1 MSKNLKNYPITLG
14 AAKQL
19 LVPFYAQTIW
29 SRSAEFS
36 LFSGRGNPLLTL
48 LVRYVCPNTECEVSE
63 RTSCSVSSSA
73 PGQFWSLMVSGKGC
87 RLTFK
92 IRSRGASYLHCCYH
106 RLCADLLHL
115 GPQPLGRRRVFMK
128 LARPWLLAT
137 GVFFPALSILT
148 SPSVRTLCVNRQKEL
163 TSTEHLL
170 CAWCC

>member
-1 MSKNLKNYPITLG
+1 MLKLFGVGVRSSRCFQAMGTLSPLY
-14 AAKQL
+14 Q
-19 LVPFYAQTIW
+19 PDMFAQTQ
-29 SRSAEFS
+29 
-36 LFSGRGNPLLTL
+36 
-48 LVRYVCPNTECEVSE
+48 CEVSE
-63 RTSCSVSSSA
+63 WTSCLVSSSA
-73 PGQFWSLMVSGKGC
+73 PGQFLSLMVSGKGC

-92 IRSRGASYLHCCYH
+92 IRSRGASSLHCCYH

-148 SPSVRTLCVNRQKEL
+148 SPSVQTLCMNRQKEL